1 LNYPAEF
8 FCHAQYKNG
17 SAFIALMSV
26 KQVIFGITLFVYL
39 KKYSE
44 TLKLKKYSETLKS
57 PLESFRRNT

>member
-17 SAFIALMSV
+17 SAFIALISV

-44 TLKLKKYSETLKS
+44 TLKLSARKLPAKYLMGVYLK
-57 PLESFRRNT
+57 